1 MPQEMRC
8 AVPPPTLSIYG
19 LSQATGSS
27 QYDLA
32 TNTNHSTHGSGS
44 SSHSWQIPNQAS
56 YILLQQALQTFIYI
70 YVLILFSYVFTNSE
84 FGWNVIAMYVYAS
97 ILHSMCVI
105 VLVMLGIS
113 S

>member
-1 MPQEMRC
+1 MSQKMRC
-8 AVPPPTLSIYG
+8 AVPPPTLSIHG
-19 LSQATGSS
+19 LSQATVSS
-27 QYDLA
+27 QYALA
-32 TNTNHSTHGSGS
+32 TNTNHSAHGSGS
-44 SSHSWQIPNQAS
+44 SSHSWQTHIQAS
-56 YILLQQALQTFIYI
+56 YILLQQALQTYIYV
-70 YVLILFSYVFTNSE
+70 YVLILVSYVFTNLE

>member
-1 MPQEMRC
+1 MRC

-27 QYDLA
+27 QYALA
-32 TNTNHSTHGSGS
+32 TNTNHSAHGSGS
-44 SSHSWQIPNQAS
+44 SSHSWQIPIQAS

-70 YVLILFSYVFTNSE
+70 YVLVLFSYVFTNSE
-84 FGWNVIAMYVYAS
+84 FGLNVIAMNVYAS

>member
-19 LSQATGSS
+19 LSQATASS
-27 QYDLA
+27 QYALA
-32 TNTNHSTHGSGS
+32 TNTKHSTHGSGS
-44 SSHSWQIPNQAS
+44 SSHSWQIPIQAS

-70 YVLILFSYVFTNSE
+70 YVLILFSYLFTNSE